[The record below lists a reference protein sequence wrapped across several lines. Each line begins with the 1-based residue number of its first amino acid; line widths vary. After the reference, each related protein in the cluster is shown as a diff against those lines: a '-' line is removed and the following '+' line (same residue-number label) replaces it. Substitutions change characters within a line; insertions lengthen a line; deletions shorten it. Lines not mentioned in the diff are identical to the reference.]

1 MAVFCCP
8 HEDRPSWLSPSADPN
23 PLDAVG
29 AALQPI
35 LTTAA
40 PLRPVAEALRGAAN
54 GLLKGL
60 AESEQTQTGREMCK
74 RAHNLARMWGWR
86 LKRFGKSSWVSIFQ
100 TNQTI
105 LMRFCEWK
113 ANPQCLAAISSC
125 IAQVIGAS
133 KALLTLQSTNLAPEN
148 PPCLTSL

>member
-8 HEDRPSWLSPSADPN
+8 HEDRPSWLSPSADLQN

-74 RAHNLARMWGWR
+74 RAHNPGQNVRMATQEVWEIK
-86 LKRFGKSSWVSIFQ
+86 LS
-100 TNQTI
+100 
-105 LMRFCEWK
+105 
-113 ANPQCLAAISSC
+113 
-125 IAQVIGAS
+125 
-133 KALLTLQSTNLAPEN
+133 
-148 PPCLTSL
+148 